1 MMRGFFVCENQNKQL
16 FFVHNIGYKVCKK
29 VKPLKKEEN
38 KKVATLSNS
47 YHPTSNCGD
56 NGD

>member
-1 MMRGFFVCENQNKQL
+1 MLQYR
-16 FFVHNIGYKVCKK
+16 YKEGGDAIEEV
-29 VKPLKKEEN
+29 KEEN
-38 KKVATLSNS
+38 KKMATLSNS

>member
-1 MMRGFFVCENQNKQL
+1 MLIYWQKLQE
-16 FFVHNIGYKVCKK
+16 
-29 VKPLKKEEN
+29 KEEN

>member
-1 MMRGFFVCENQNKQL
+1 MSDK
-16 FFVHNIGYKVCKK
+16 IYSI
-29 VKPLKKEEN
+29 VKADIRKEVMPLKKLR
-38 KKVATLSNS
+38 KKKMATLSNS